1 MSLTKVSYS
10 MITGAPVNAFDY
22 MSAAQIAD
30 VQARTS
36 LVDVSGAIQ
45 AAIDAN
51 PGREVF
57 LPSGTYRCESP
68 IVLGASGSGH
78 DILRG
83 EGFPAY
89 QTGTRLDFIDCNGI
103 ELENAYQSIGNLWI
117 TGDKSGGAVDPETLD
132 FGNVGIYIS
141 GAGTTSGSASGVMN
155 VTVEG
160 FDTGIATKDTSA
172 FAGAYFILSN
182 IVVLSCIVGYA
193 ITELT
198 TQFNVTGGTIRNCT
212 KHGVYTGPALT
223 EYQSVVFVD
232 TIIESCG
239 TALSPDNANAGLC
252 IRGVCKFGMFG
263 GYMEQVYVFVDQAC
277 SATFRKTWLQASCRL
292 WGQGEID
299 ISDSAGVQGQVISTN
314 YDVTTYTN
322 ENITVTSTNTAANPR
337 CYRIQSTTA
346 PGSDVRTRGLFGL
359 TTAGNT
365 YFNSISRLNNNQS
378 ILGWVKIQFQVK
390 YVHPLPTAL
399 GELND
404 GSGFGLNIRI
414 SGYTGF
420 DSQANSA
427 NCDVDSFDVSDGKW
441 HQITIIKPIRASASQ
456 YVQDTIN
463 TVQWWLDFQSGN
475 WDVTPLDMYTRG
487 PTVTMYFNNGYTV

>member
-68 IVLGASGSGH
+68 IVLGAGGSSH

-89 QTGTRLDFIDCNGI
+89 QTGTRLDFVGCNGI
-103 ELENAYQSIGNLWI
+103 ELEDSYQSISNLWI
-117 TGDKSGGAVDPETLD
+117 TGDKSGGTVDPETLD
-132 FGNVGIYIS
+132 FGYVGIYIS
-141 GAGTTSGSASGVMN
+141 GAGTASGSASGIMN

-160 FDTGIATKDTSA
+160 FDTGIATKDTSG

-182 IVVLSCIVGYA
+182 IVVLSCVVGYA
-193 ITELT
+193 ITQQT

-212 KHGVYTGPALT
+212 KHGIYTGPALT

-232 TIIESCG
+232 TLVENCG
-239 TALSPDNANAGLC
+239 TTASPVNATAGIC

-263 GYMEQVYVFVDQAC
+263 GYLEQVRVFVDQFC
-277 SATFRKTWLQASCRL
+277 SATFRKTWIQGSTRM

-299 ISDSAGVQGQVISTN
+299 MSDAAGVEGQVISTD
-314 YDVTTYTN
+314 YDVSTYTN
-322 ENITVTSTNTAANPR
+322 DNITVTYTNTGANPR

-359 TTAGNT
+359 TSAGDTN
-365 YFNSISRLNNNQS
+365 FNSISRLNTNS
-378 ILGWVKIQFQVK
+378 TLLGWVKVQFQVK
-390 YVHPLPTAL
+390 YVNPLPTQL
-399 GELND
+399 GELGD

-414 SGYTGF
+414 NGYTGF
-420 DSQANSA
+420 DSQANSV
-427 NCDVDSFDVSDGKW
+427 NCDVDSFDVSDGEW
-441 HQITIIKPIRASASQ
+441 HQVTIIKPIRAAAASTI
-456 YVQDTIN
+456 QDTIT
-463 TVQWWLDFQSGN
+463 TVQWWLDFANGN
-475 WDVTPLDMYTRG
+475 WDVSALDMYVKAS
-487 PTVTMYFNNGYTV
+487 TVTMYFNNGKTV